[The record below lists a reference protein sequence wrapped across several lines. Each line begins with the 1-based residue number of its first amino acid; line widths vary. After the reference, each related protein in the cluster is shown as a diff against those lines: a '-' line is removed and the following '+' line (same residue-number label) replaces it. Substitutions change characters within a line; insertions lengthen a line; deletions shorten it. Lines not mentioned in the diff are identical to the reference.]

1 MRNRRSGNSLD
12 LINRTHLLLLL
23 KDLTTELK
31 QVINLRINDFD
42 QHNRVKVFNIINEK
56 RECECTLFN
65 EGEELILS
73 LYGLRHVLGE
83 GVSEGFVYR
92 FDPKS
97 KEEIEEVQTLL
108 YEAFEPYFKK
118 YLTDVVLN
126 DYHQELTSR
135 ISAIKTSN
143 LWDIRSHLS
152 KEQVTGLY
160 FFDKY
165 LRAELVMV
173 RRGKSKGKA
182 HYRITRTSLSFVKDV
197 VTLPVDNPLS
207 N

>member
-1 MRNRRSGNSLD
+1 M
-12 LINRTHLLLLL
+12 LLLL

-31 QVINLRINDFD
+31 RVIHLRTHDFD
-42 QHNRVKVFNIINEK
+42 QHNHIKVFNIINEK

-65 EGEELILS
+65 EGDELILS
-73 LYGLRHVLGE
+73 LYGLCNVLGE
-83 GVSEGFVYR
+83 GVSEGFVFR

-108 YEAFEPYFKK
+108 HEAFEPYFKK
-118 YLTDVVLN
+118 YLTDVILN
-126 DYHQELTSR
+126 DYYQELTSR
-135 ISAIKTSN
+135 VSAVKTSN
-143 LWDIRSHLS
+143 LWDIRSRLS

-165 LRAELVMV
+165 LRTELVIV

-182 HYRITRTSLSFVKDV
+182 YYRITRTSLSFVKDV
-197 VTLPVDNPLS
+197 VTLPVDNSLS
-207 N
+207 D